1 LESKSSDLDSSPISN
16 SNPKGNYFRSYYHPG
31 GTLPKESPTYVTRQA
46 DQEFYDG
53 LVKGEFCYVLNA
65 RQMGKSS
72 LQVRTWQ
79 RLEKDG
85 VACAVVDLT
94 KIGGNAS
101 EEAFYDCR

>member
-1 LESKSSDLDSSPISN
+1 M
-16 SNPKGNYFRSYYHPG
+16 SYYHPG

-72 LQVRTWQ
+72 LQVRTRQ

-101 EEAFYDCR
+101 EEAFRAVKILNFIED